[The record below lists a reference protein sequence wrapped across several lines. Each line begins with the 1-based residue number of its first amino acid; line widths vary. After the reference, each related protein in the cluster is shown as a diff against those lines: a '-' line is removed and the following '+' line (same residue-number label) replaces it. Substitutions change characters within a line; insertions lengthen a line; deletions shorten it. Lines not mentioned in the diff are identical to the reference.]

1 MRRAMHDL
9 AQMSPDD
16 RNKALDS
23 EQYRSD
29 FSDNERE
36 IMRGMAE
43 MRPHLQG
50 AQNE

>member
-1 MRRAMHDL
+1 MRDL
-9 AQMSPDD
+9 AEMTPED

-23 EQYRSD
+23 DRFRNN

-43 MRPHLQG
+43 MRTNLNGNQSD
-50 AQNE
+50 